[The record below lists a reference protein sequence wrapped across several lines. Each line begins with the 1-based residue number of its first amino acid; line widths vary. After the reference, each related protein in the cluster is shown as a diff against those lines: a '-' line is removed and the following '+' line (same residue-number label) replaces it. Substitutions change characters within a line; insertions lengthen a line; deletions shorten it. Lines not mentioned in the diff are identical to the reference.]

1 MCPAHIEPELKSKKK
16 KMTPTLI
23 SVSASA
29 VYDST
34 KSPAQSSLC
43 QDGGNPS
50 LSRGALG
57 SFMPKIVRKI
67 RKPEGHA
74 FTYFRVNLLHAMVKH
89 SSHLFQASRS
99 ETIPNLH
106 SVLWLVMNLCKCL
119 MLKDLC
125 NAIYRARPFVGS
137 CTNTALVEHKMHQQW
152 QECKYSNSVD
162 VERWEAN
169 RAPSSN
175 FCSLQKPLLCF
186 KVASIPTRHVS
197 N

>member
-1 MCPAHIEPELKSKKK
+1 LSQNWKIQKK

-74 FTYFRVNLLHAMVKH
+74 FTYFRVNLLH
-89 SSHLFQASRS
+89 R
-99 ETIPNLH
+99 
-106 SVLWLVMNLCKCL
+106 
-119 MLKDLC
+119 
-125 NAIYRARPFVGS
+125 YG
-137 CTNTALVEHKMHQQW
+137 
-152 QECKYSNSVD
+152 
-162 VERWEAN
+162 
-169 RAPSSN
+169 
-175 FCSLQKPLLCF
+175 
-186 KVASIPTRHVS
+186 
-197 N
+197 